1 MLMLEREAAQSALGV
16 GMGTPAGPDRVRYV
30 IRRLGSNVPHLGF
43 RTAGTLMAL
52 AAKLA
57 IHVRPV
63 HGAQWTTARVL
74 TQIQLHR
81 SSVCFHAT
89 SSFRGYVRSV
99 RRRWSTAIRCQ
110 NRGDGVRFRVSHW

>member
-52 AAKLA
+52 AAREVMVAFTVMRLTNSLRPKDE
-57 IHVRPV
+57 VR
-63 HGAQWTTARVL
+63 
-74 TQIQLHR
+74 
-81 SSVCFHAT
+81 
-89 SSFRGYVRSV
+89 
-99 RRRWSTAIRCQ
+99 
-110 NRGDGVRFRVSHW
+110 